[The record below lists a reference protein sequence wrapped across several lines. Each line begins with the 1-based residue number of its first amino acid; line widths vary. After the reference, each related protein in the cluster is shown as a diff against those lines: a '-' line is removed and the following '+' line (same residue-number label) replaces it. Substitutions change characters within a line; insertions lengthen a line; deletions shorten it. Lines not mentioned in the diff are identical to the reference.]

1 MVTEYQKPKTV
12 EFYIVRISPA
22 DLLKKLRRT
31 AQVTLSN
38 AEFLF
43 HDDRHYD
50 FLPLTQGHLI
60 VRVET
65 GYKEGL
71 LEVQIQYHCPALGRF
86 DHLHDQTFS
95 ETLSDCSVR
104 RWRGD
109 MANPDHPEAL
119 YNTYDLSI
127 VVPVHDVVLLAP
139 VQQDLSPE
147 EAILRPMLGPQGLSF
162 GSVKLNIVTE
172 HGECVRVS
180 IFPKIVRKLS
190 NLFAPFRVTE
200 PKTYKSM
207 HRVKEKLDQ
216 LFHRFTTL
224 DGSETSGG
232 VREEG
237 VAGVGEESF
246 LSFPFN

>member
-71 LEVQIQYHCPALGRF
+71 LERTLAKALVLLGCDTIRV
-86 DHLHDQTFS
+86 S

-237 VAGVGEESF
+237 VAGG
-246 LSFPFN
+246 LG

>member
-86 DHLHDQTFS
+86 DHLHDQTCQYSS
-95 ETLSDCSVR
+95 ENIGQGVSPARLRHNSSF
-104 RWRGD
+104 GD
-109 MANPDHPEAL
+109 PVGLLDTTMA
-119 YNTYDLSI
+119 SI

-237 VAGVGEESF
+237 VAGG
-246 LSFPFN
+246 LG